1 MIPVISALFIL
12 NSSIDKILNE
22 NEGIRAVET
31 KFWSRLKERNDQLS
45 KVYGI
50 WGFMGFIWAA
60 LTIDVFEFMKK
71 QSAQRIDYHLPLHRE
86 AIHFGLK

>member
-1 MIPVISALFIL
+1 MKMKEL
-12 NSSIDKILNE
+12 E
-22 NEGIRAVET
+22 R
-31 KFWSRLKERNDQLS
+31 WKERNDQLS

>member
-12 NSSIDKILNE
+12 NSFIEKIFLNE

-60 LTIDVFEFMKK
+60 LTIDF
-71 QSAQRIDYHLPLHRE
+71 
-86 AIHFGLK
+86 